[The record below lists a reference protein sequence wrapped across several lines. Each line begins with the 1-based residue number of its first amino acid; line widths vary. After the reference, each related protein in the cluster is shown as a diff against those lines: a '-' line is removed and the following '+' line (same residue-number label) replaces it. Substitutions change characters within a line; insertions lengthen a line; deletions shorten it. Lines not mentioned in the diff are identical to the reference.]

1 MSLGVWARAGIKP
14 LLTYEIRSLNDNIL
28 PLTERLKG
36 FAGGSDSKES
46 VCNADMWEDP
56 LEEEMATHFSTLA

>member
-1 MSLGVWARAGIKP
+1 MSLGIWARAGIKP
-14 LLTYEIRSLNDNIL
+14 LLTYKIRSLNYTIL

-36 FAGGSDSKES
+36 FAGDSDNKES

-56 LEEEMATHFSTLA
+56 LEEEMATHFSILA